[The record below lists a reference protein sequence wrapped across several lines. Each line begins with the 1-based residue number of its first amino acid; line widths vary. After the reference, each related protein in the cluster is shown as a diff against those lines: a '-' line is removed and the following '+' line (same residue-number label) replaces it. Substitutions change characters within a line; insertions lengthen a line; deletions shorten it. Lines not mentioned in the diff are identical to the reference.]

1 MTLPAGKYS
10 ADELAFFKRIF
21 DQFYD
26 GVRNYIYYKTS
37 DIDLAEDIV
46 QDVFLKVWD
55 KRHEVEEETVKS
67 LLFVMAGNMI
77 KNYYKHRQV
86 TFHFA
91 NSSNREEHAEAAD
104 FDIQQKEFEIKLQ
117 QVLSS
122 MPENSRVV
130 FLMNRM
136 DNLTYNDIAQRLGL
150 SVKAVEK
157 RMHEALRILKDQIKH
172 KI

>member
-1 MTLPAGKYS
+1 MTLPPGKYT
-10 ADELAFFKRIF
+10 AGELAVFKRIF
-21 DQFYD
+21 DKYYD

-37 DIDLAEDIV
+37 DINLAEDIV

-55 KRHEVEEETVKS
+55 KRHEIEEETVKS

-77 KNYYKHRQV
+77 KNYHKHRQV
-86 TFHFA
+86 AFQFENTADTEQH
-91 NSSNREEHAEAAD
+91 SEAAD
-104 FDIQQKEFEIKLQ
+104 FDLEQKEFEIKLQ

-122 MPENSRVV
+122 MQENSRVV
-130 FLMNRM
+130 FLMSRIES
-136 DNLTYNDIAQRLGL
+136 LSYNEIAQRLGL

-157 RMHEALRILKDQIKH
+157 RMHQALRVLKEKIKH

>member
-1 MTLPAGKYS
+1 LTLPSGKYT

-21 DQFYD
+21 DKYYE

-37 DIDLAEDIV
+37 DINLAEDLV

-55 KRHEVEEETVKS
+55 KRHEIEEETVKS

-77 KNYYKHRQV
+77 KNFFKHRQV
-86 TFHFA
+86 TFRFA
-91 NSSNREEHAEAAD
+91 NTTSPEEHSEAAD
-104 FDIQQKEFEIKLQ
+104 FDMEQREFEIQLQ

-136 DNLTYNDIAQRLGL
+136 ESLTYNEIAQRLDL

-157 RMHEALRILKDQIKH
+157 RMHEALRILKNQIKH

>member
-1 MTLPAGKYS
+1 M
-10 ADELAFFKRIF
+10 
-21 DQFYD
+21 
-26 GVRNYIYYKTS
+26 
-37 DIDLAEDIV
+37 
-46 QDVFLKVWD
+46 WD
-55 KRHEVEEETVKS
+55 KRREIEEETVKS

-91 NSSNREEHAEAAD
+91 KDTAREELSEAAD
-104 FDIQQKEFEIKLQ
+104 FNIEQQEFDLKLQ

-122 MPENSRVV
+122 IPENSRVV
-130 FLMNRM
+130 FLMNRLES
-136 DNLTYNDIAQRLGL
+136 LTYSEIAHRLGL

-157 RMHEALRILKDQIKH
+157 RMHEALRIIKDQIKH